1 MIAKPPQKE
10 AEMLWHCIVEQ
21 ENKLKEIAKKQMIE
35 EMKREMKK
43 IEDEWFKTF
52 LSHISTNNV

>member
-10 AEMLWHCIVEQ
+10 AEMLWRCIVEQ
-21 ENKLKEIAKKQMIE
+21 ENKLKERSKKQMIE

-52 LSHISTNNV
+52 LLHVSTQSL